1 MAIRI
6 FENRLFVLDT
16 HKTTYAMGVDANGL
30 LRHLYYGAN
39 ISHAEDFLLTLDDCT
54 RHNFNGNGDTPMEEF
69 SSYGCLRNKDT
80 SFKVAYPDRTRDFR
94 YTSTFKA
101 EDETIVITLSDVNYG
116 CEVKLNYTAY
126 PDSDIIARS
135 VSVCNTGEDFV
146 RIDRL
151 LSMELALPGDG
162 YSILNCSGSWGR
174 EQQLSLD
181 PITAG
186 RKVFESKLGTTGF
199 AHQPYFAATRGADER
214 TGEVWFGALK
224 YNGNFKVSAEAVA
237 QHYLN
242 ILVGISDAE
251 FELTLKKGES
261 FTTPTAYIGFTQ
273 GGFGEMS
280 RILHAFAYAELMP
293 KERRDVALPVLYNSW
308 YSTLFDVFDEDQM
321 KLADKAAE
329 LGVEL
334 FVIDDGWFGKR
345 NDDYAGLGDWYVNPE
360 KFPNG
365 LEALIDHVHGL
376 GMKFGLWI
384 EPEMVNPDSDLY
396 RAHPDWIYRYERRE
410 VITGRHQYT
419 LNMTNPDV
427 VNYLIVTFDDLLTRY
442 GIDYIKW
449 DMNRPMAE
457 AINAVGADGMV
468 WHEHSEGVMRLAHEL
483 RARHPQVEFE
493 ACAGGGSRV
502 NYETMSV
509 FDEFWPSDNVNP
521 LERYAIQLGYS
532 YFYPAKYMRA
542 WITDDDRVPLEM
554 RSKCAMCGSYGIGTN
569 LNANTPEELATMKA
583 DIALY
588 KRIRPLVQF
597 GELYRLHSEL
607 RGGYLAWQYVKDGHA
622 AVITLVDHMHDGVPE
637 IRLEGLEPDALY
649 KVGEGGETRTL
660 SGAYLMNHGIR
671 TTEAHDR
678 AGSVTLIEKVD

>member
-1 MAIRI
+1 M
-6 FENRLFVLDT
+6 
-16 HKTTYAMGVDANGL
+16 
-30 LRHLYYGAN
+30 
-39 ISHAEDFLLTLDDCT
+39 
-54 RHNFNGNGDTPMEEF
+54 
-69 SSYGCLRNKDT
+69 
-80 SFKVAYPDRTRDFR
+80 
-94 YTSTFKA
+94 
-101 EDETIVITLSDVNYG
+101 NYG

-261 FTTPTAYIGFTQ
+261 FTAPTAYIGFTQ

-427 VNYLIVTFDDLLTRY
+427 VNYLIATFDDLLTRY

-569 LNANTPEELATMKA
+569 LNANTPEELAAMKA

-597 GELYRLHSEL
+597 GKLYRLHSEL

-637 IRLEGLEPDALY
+637 IRLDGLDPDALY
-649 KVGEGGETRTL
+649 KVGEGDEARTL

>member
-54 RHNFNGNGDTPMEEF
+54 RHNFNGSGDTPMEEF

-94 YTSTFKA
+94 YTSAFKA
-101 EDETIVITLSDVNYG
+101 EGETIVITLSDVNYG

-214 TGEVWFGALK
+214 KGEVWFGALK

-242 ILVGISDAE
+242 ILVGISDTE

-261 FTTPTAYIGFTQ
+261 FTAPTAYIGFTQ

-427 VNYLIVTFDDLLTRY
+427 VNYLIATFDDLLTRY

-569 LNANTPEELATMKA
+569 LNTNTPAELATMKA

-597 GELYRLHSEL
+597 GKLYRLHSEL
-607 RGGYLAWQYVKDGHA
+607 RGGYLAWQYVKDGYA

-649 KVGEGGETRTL
+649 KVGEGGEARTL

-678 AGSVTLIEKVD
+678 AGCVTLIEKVD

>member
-1 MAIRI
+1 M
-6 FENRLFVLDT
+6 
-16 HKTTYAMGVDANGL
+16 
-30 LRHLYYGAN
+30 
-39 ISHAEDFLLTLDDCT
+39 
-54 RHNFNGNGDTPMEEF
+54 
-69 SSYGCLRNKDT
+69 
-80 SFKVAYPDRTRDFR
+80 
-94 YTSTFKA
+94 
-101 EDETIVITLSDVNYG
+101 
-116 CEVKLNYTAY
+116 
-126 PDSDIIARS
+126 
-135 VSVCNTGEDFV
+135 
-146 RIDRL
+146 
-151 LSMELALPGDG
+151 
-162 YSILNCSGSWGR
+162 
-174 EQQLSLD
+174 
-181 PITAG
+181 
-186 RKVFESKLGTTGF
+186 
-199 AHQPYFAATRGADER
+199 
-214 TGEVWFGALK
+214 
-224 YNGNFKVSAEAVA
+224 A

-261 FTTPTAYIGFTQ
+261 FTAPTAYIGFTQ

-427 VNYLIVTFDDLLTRY
+427 VNYLIATFDDLLTRY

-583 DIALY
+583 DIVLY

-597 GELYRLHSEL
+597 GKLYRLHSEL

-622 AVITLVDHMHDGVPE
+622 AVITLVDHVHDGVPE

-649 KVGEGGETRTL
+649 KVGEGSKARTL

-678 AGSVTLIEKVD
+678 AGCVTLIEKVD